1 MVDLKK
7 RPDGS
12 MSPDAK
18 EILTWA
24 AVGAVVGIPLPLV
37 TFIGGAV
44 IGGGIAAYRIHK
56 RKG

>member
-1 MVDLKK
+1 MDLQR

-12 MSPDAK
+12 MSPDTK

-24 AVGAVVGIPLPLV
+24 AVGAVIGIPMPFV
-37 TFIGGAV
+37 SFIGGAV
-44 IGGGIAAYRIHK
+44 IGGGIAAFRIYK

>member
-1 MVDLKK
+1 MDLQR

-24 AVGAVVGIPLPLV
+24 AVGAVIGIPLPFVSFL
-37 TFIGGAV
+37 GGAV
-44 IGGGIAAYRIHK
+44 IGAGIAAFRIYK
-56 RKG
+56 RKD